1 MQVTIYFR
9 ILLRHR
15 KRFFFYSPISG
26 MVQRRVILFILTIHK
41 KCKITKIVQGLFIAI
56 IIIIIITITIMRMRR
71 IMKIIE
77 MSTVFKR
84 NFGDISPEQFTPA
97 CEQQTRFRSSLF
109 SLRKVASANPSGKT
123 ISMT

>member
-1 MQVTIYFR
+1 
-9 ILLRHR
+9 
-15 KRFFFYSPISG
+15 
-26 MVQRRVILFILTIHK
+26 MVQHRVILFILTIHK

-84 NFGDISPEQFTPA
+84 NFGNISPEQGRDWSNVHRT
-97 CEQQTRFRSSLF
+97 
-109 SLRKVASANPSGKT
+109 VDN
-123 ISMT
+123 